1 MVKAQKMVMKL
12 PTKWQSGNPALHMFV
27 CEYVVTLG
35 GRTLVWLAN
44 QQKTNALP
52 TIGWPTYRLAN
63 HGIVSGWPSCGWP
76 TINHTMVGQAMVGQP
91 PTMPWLA
98 NQWLANLWLTNLVG
112 IPSLHNSNYWEQ
124 IVPAGNHK
132 MYIRGQRSH
141 HS

>member
-1 MVKAQKMVMKL
+1 
-12 PTKWQSGNPALHMFV
+12 MFV

-91 PTMPWLA
+91 PTTPWLANQWLA
-98 NQWLANLWLTNLVG
+98 NQWLANLWLADLVG
-112 IPSLHNSNYWEQ
+112 MLSLHNSKSGIMSFANIQFDVHWDQ
-124 IVPAGNHK
+124 IYYLDTK
-132 MYIRGQRSH
+132 LK
-141 HS
+141 